1 MKQICHPEHIYSVE
15 TIGERLDTEQIL
27 KDINSVVLNEN
38 NYLEELKNRMT
49 LLKKREMNNSKLFLR
64 LVDCVKKR
72 EEKKC

>member
-27 KDINSVVLNEN
+27 KDINGVVLNEN